1 MQKFQIWTKIKPLLN
16 KSGRDWARLKW
27 VIIFWF
33 YKNVVPW
40 LLDID
45 DEESEL
51 IKDSQFYTQPED
63 TLRIR
68 GKGEH
73 LDFAEK
79 LLIYHH
85 HIIDK
90 LTPNEISR
98 ECNVS
103 ISTVNRIIACFESWF
118 NKMSVLS
125 LIRYKKAI
133 NYPAVQAW
141 IKKYVEKEFGWFTSI
156 DVRSY
161 VEDQLSIILSLH
173 HIRKYLKL
181 CHNLSFKKGRS
192 RPILLNRRKLVLWK
206 QLFWIKLAK
215 ELHNLKILI
224 NLDESTISK

>member
-1 MQKFQIWTKIKPLLN
+1 MLN
-16 KSGRDWARLKW
+16 KSERDWARLKK

-45 DEESEL
+45 DEELEL
-51 IKDSQFYTQPED
+51 IKDSQFYAQPED

-68 GKGEH
+68 GKREY

-85 HIIDK
+85 NIIDK

-103 ISTVNRIIACFESWF
+103 ISIVNRIIACFESWA

-125 LIRYKKAI
+125 SIRCKKTI

-141 IKKYVEKEFGWFTSI
+141 IKKYIEKEFGWFTSI

-161 VEDQLSIILSLH
+161 VKDQLSIILPLH
-173 HIRKYLKL
+173 QVRNHLKL
-181 CHNLSFKKGRS
+181 CHNLSVKKGRS
-192 RPILLNRRKLVLWK
+192 RSIQLNKRKLMLLK
-206 QLFWIKLAK
+206 QLLWIKLTK
-215 ELHNLKILI
+215 ELHNVKILI

>member
-1 MQKFQIWTKIKPLLN
+1 MQKFQIWTKIKLLLN

-40 LLDID
+40 LSDID
-45 DEESEL
+45 DEELEL
-51 IKDSQFYTQPED
+51 IKDSQFYTQLED

-73 LDFAEK
+73 LNFAEK
-79 LLIYHH
+79 MPIYHH

-90 LTPNEISR
+90 LTSNEISR

-103 ISTVNRIIACFESWF
+103 ISTVNRIIACFESWA

-125 LIRYKKAI
+125 SIRCKKAI

-141 IKKYVEKEFGWFTSI
+141 IK
-156 DVRSY
+156 
-161 VEDQLSIILSLH
+161 
-173 HIRKYLKL
+173 
-181 CHNLSFKKGRS
+181 
-192 RPILLNRRKLVLWK
+192 
-206 QLFWIKLAK
+206 
-215 ELHNLKILI
+215 
-224 NLDESTISK
+224 